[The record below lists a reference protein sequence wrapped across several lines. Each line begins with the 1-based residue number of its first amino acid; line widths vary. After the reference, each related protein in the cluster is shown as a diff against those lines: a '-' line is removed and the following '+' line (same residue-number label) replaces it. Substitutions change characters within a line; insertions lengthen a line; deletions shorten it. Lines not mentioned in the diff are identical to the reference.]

1 MLRRIA
7 FILVAVAA
15 VAAGCSRTPDKPT
28 ASASPTSPTIVNA
41 SAKSQSLIGGGAFGP
56 LAVARQDQYAFRQ
69 ALETKYVNGL
79 HRAVVPTPVDPEGD
93 AIWTG
98 DYGRYR
104 ASGCDHG
111 VAVQRVIA
119 QVQGN
124 PPGPDCGVVQEGFVS
139 FPPWEDTVAF
149 RRGLDD
155 EYLQMGRVS
164 ASAVDLTGSAI
175 WQSEYNRYRFNAC
188 DHATAMSKV
197 FQEIDTGV
205 APEVCYVPPPCTF
218 YLSPGPYM
226 TIGPAAGSYSFE
238 VVKYTG
244 LSTCAFT
251 AVNEVPDWVTLTGA
265 TSGGDRTV
273 IPFRVTENLGLQRS
287 GRIRLDIPNGPGLW
301 QTVIQ
306 QDRTFAASIALF
318 DNKESTNSTTECL
331 VKNVGGGPTT
341 CQLVATSRLPEAANR
356 YVWMASWDYYGGITR
371 RFNQD
376 SPSNTLN
383 ISEMCNAAANNN
395 GGDQTTLNV
404 TLTVY
409 DTAGN
414 QQTVVSGQGQQQG
427 FTIRFFPC

>member
-7 FILVAVAA
+7 FILVAVTA

-41 SAKSQSLIGGGAFGP
+41 SAKSQLLLGGGALGP
-56 LAVARQDQYAFRQ
+56 LAVPRQDQYAFRQ
-69 ALETKYVNGL
+69 ALETKYQNGL
-79 HRAVVPTPVDPEGD
+79 HRAVVPVFVDPEGD

-98 DYGRYR
+98 DYTRYR
-104 ASGCDHG
+104 ISGCDHG

-124 PPGPDCGVVQEGFVS
+124 PAGPDCGVVQEGFVTY
-139 FPPWEDTVAF
+139 PPWDDTVRF
-149 RRGLDD
+149 RGGLDD
-155 EYLQMGRVS
+155 EYRQMGRLS
-164 ASAVDLTGSAI
+164 QSAVDLTGSAI
-175 WQSEYNRYRFNAC
+175 WNSEYNRYRSNAC
-188 DHATAMSKV
+188 DHATAQAKV
-197 FQEIDTGV
+197 FEEIDTGV
-205 APEVCYVPPPCTF
+205 PPAVCYVPPPCAF
-218 YLSPGPYM
+218 YLNPGPYM
-226 TIGPAAGSYSFE
+226 TVGPSAGSYSFE
-238 VVKYTG
+238 VLKYTG
-244 LSTCAFT
+244 LSTCTFN
-251 AVNEVPDWVTLTGA
+251 AVNEVPEWVTLTGA
-265 TSGGDRTV
+265 TSGGDRTM

-287 GRIRLDIPNGPGLW
+287 GRIRVDTQGPAVW

-318 DNKESTNSTTECL
+318 DNKESTNSTTECQI
-331 VKNVGGGPTT
+331 KNLGGNPTT

-356 YVWMASWDYYGGITR
+356 YVWMAYWDYYGGITR

-376 SPSNTLN
+376 GPSNTLN
-383 ISEMCNAAANNN
+383 ISEQCNAAASNN